1 MKRYQIR
8 WLVSVVVGGL
18 AAAGIAETGTE
29 EEAIFALE
37 REWSSRFAQGDVDW
51 IVAAH
56 APDAQQFPPNAPPVV
71 GLDALRAAWQ
81 GMADTEGLSL
91 SWQPTRAYVS
101 SSGDMAWDHGT
112 GKLTNPDGRT
122 QDVKYVVVWHR
133 IDGEW
138 KIVMDMFSPNSP

>member
-1 MKRYQIR
+1 MKRHPI
-8 WLVSVVVGGL
+8 LVLAFLVVAGL
-18 AAAGIAETGTE
+18 ATAGVAETGTE
-29 EEAIFALE
+29 EEAILALE

-91 SWQPTRAYVS
+91 SWQPTRAHVS
-101 SSGDMAWDHGT
+101 SSGDMAWDYGT
-112 GKLTNPDGRT
+112 GQLTSADGKT

-138 KIVMDMFSPNSP
+138 KIVMDMFSSNSP